1 MPLLYKSQRAQ
12 GIEQDG
18 DAAQVCA
25 DHFRYGISRE
35 RFWGEKRKQ
44 VQPNGLDV
52 TNELLTLD
60 LFMD

>member
-18 DAAQVCA
+18 DAAQVGA

-44 VQPNGLDV
+44 V
-52 TNELLTLD
+52 
-60 LFMD
+60 